1 MSVRCLSKT
10 DRRRSK
16 RIQQKSGQEVQYE
29 GKYFEGWDIKE
40 EQSDPCSAKC
50 LQNKI
55 LTSSHLSK
63 SKERVCT
70 PRKSLGAQ
78 KLSAF
83 DPPVD
88 SSAVVKGLSDDTS

>member
-1 MSVRCLSKT
+1 MSLRCLSKT
-10 DRRRSK
+10 ERRRYK

-29 GKYFEGWDIKE
+29 GKNFEGWDIQE

-55 LTSSHLSK
+55 LASSHLSK

-88 SSAVVKGLSDDTS
+88 SSAVVRGLSDDTS